1 MPASG
6 TEAVQL
12 SQLRT
17 YKQHVD
23 SQLSGKQDTISF
35 PLSVAQ
41 GGTGATDAAGA
52 RTALGAASTS
62 DLSGKL
68 DAPSTGGS
76 EGQVLVWNGTATE
89 WQTIST
95 GATYTGSNGISVSG
109 TVISGVDAG
118 EGTKGVVEFATSED
132 FSSYMELS

>member
-23 SQLSGKQDTISF
+23 SQLSAKQDAISF
-35 PLSVAQ
+35 PISVEQ

-52 RTALGAASTS
+52 LSALGAASATA
-62 DLSGKL
+62 LSGKL
-68 DAPSTGGS
+68 DAPASGGFV
-76 EGQVLVWNGTATE
+76 GQVLVWNGSTTE

-132 FSSYMELS
+132 FNSYMGRS

>member
-1 MPASG
+1 MPAAG

-41 GGTGATDAAGA
+41 GGTGASDAT
-52 RTALGAASTS
+52 TALSNLGAASTTA
-62 DLSGKL
+62 LSGKL
-68 DAPSTGGS
+68 DAPSSGGS
-76 EGQVLVWNGTATE
+76 KGQVLVWNGTATE
-89 WQTIST
+89 WQTVST

-118 EGTKGVVEFATSED
+118 ENTKGVVAFASDSD
-132 FSSYMELS
+132 FNEYVGIS